1 MRNMFVPCFQERNLG
16 EKPVLNHSV
25 FPRAIVLFI
34 PTLRPQV
41 VAHGMIVPVRA
52 IFMANEV
59 GTHLDRFFV
68 LSEEE
73 KIEVPLRCY
82 GLRADIQV

>member
-1 MRNMFVPCFQERNLG
+1 MYSLIRPTPVP
-16 EKPVLNHSV
+16 P
-25 FPRAIVLFI
+25 I
-34 PTLRPQV
+34 PSTQA

-68 LSEEE
+68 LSDEE

-82 GLRADIQV
+82 GLRADIQVPRAVVSQAEIRVQSLLPTNSE